1 MEPDDLQMDYGIS
14 SLNIKDSKSRED
26 VCSGGSDSNK
36 ANVVYQ
42 GWLNK
47 RGEYI
52 QNWRKRYFLLMDNG
66 QFLGFRNKPINDKD
80 ISDPENN
87 FTIQNCMIFLDNKPK
102 PFTFTIRLLHGT
114 TIVERV
120 FSVDSEQERLT
131 WKNLIE
137 EVRNNLQKEDAKP
150 RSSNSTC
157 SKKTIDSFNT
167 DTNCT
172 LVKKRKKKITFENFE
187 FLKVLGKG
195 TYGKVILCRERA
207 TLNLYAMKIIKKEMV
222 LFNDNIH
229 QILAEKRVL
238 QKTSHPFLL
247 NLKYSFTTCDR
258 LCLVTEFVNGGELY
272 FQLAKELKQG
282 NPFSEDRARFYGAE
296 IISALEYLHTNAI
309 IHRDLKLENILL
321 DKDGHIRIIDFG
333 LCKENI
339 QWNCETTTLC
349 GTPEYRAPEIIIHD
363 YYGKVVDWWAFGII
377 MCEMLVGKNPFYDED
392 RDVMFENVLE
402 VDIIFP
408 RWLSD
413 SARDLLSGLLNKEPQ
428 NRLGSGEEGSTLI
441 KNHVFFESIDW
452 TALMEKNVE
461 PPFKPEVEDE
471 GDTRNFDIQFTGES
485 VRLTPPKLE
494 EEDGLLIPNGGYLSE
509 TNLHRQLFRQ
519 FSYQSNYSSD
529 TQRSSMQN
537 VAVFS

>member
-1 MEPDDLQMDYGIS
+1 MQKEHS
-14 SLNIKDSKSRED
+14 
-26 VCSGGSDSNK
+26 
-36 ANVVYQ
+36 
-42 GWLNK
+42 
-47 RGEYI
+47 
-52 QNWRKRYFLLMDNG
+52 
-66 QFLGFRNKPINDKD
+66 
-80 ISDPENN
+80 
-87 FTIQNCMIFLDNKPK
+87 KPK
-102 PFTFTIRLLHGT
+102 P
-114 TIVERV
+114 
-120 FSVDSEQERLT
+120 
-131 WKNLIE
+131 
-137 EVRNNLQKEDAKP
+137 
-150 RSSNSTC
+150 SNSTC
-157 SKKTIDSFNT
+157 SNKTIDSFNA
-167 DTNCT
+167 DTNYRLT
-172 LVKKRKKKITFENFE
+172 EKRKKKITFENFE

-207 TLNLYAMKIIKKEMV
+207 TMNLYAMKIIKKEMV

-272 FQLAKELKQG
+272 FQLEKELKQG

-509 TNLHRQLFRQ
+509 TNLHKQLFRQ

-537 VAVFS
+537 VAVIS